1 MDRERSGHALAKDD
15 APQLRR
21 LPHAGTGRAL
31 DARQHGLRADPAAY
45 GRVREPEHGF
55 AAAKTPR
62 RPRARADRRK
72 ALADSARAGGIDEGN
87 QSQHN
92 DGHSTYAANPPLPR
106 IARHAGDHY
115 P

>member
-1 MDRERSGHALAKDD
+1 MDRERSGHALAKED

-31 DARQHGLRADPAAY
+31 NARQRGLRADPAAY

-62 RPRARADRRK
+62 RPRSRADRRR
-72 ALADSARAGGIDEGN
+72 ARAVSARAVGMAERH
-87 QSQHN
+87 QSQL
-92 DGHSTYAANPPLPR
+92 GAGLAVFAAKPPSPERPR
-106 IARHAGDHY
+106 
-115 P
+115 